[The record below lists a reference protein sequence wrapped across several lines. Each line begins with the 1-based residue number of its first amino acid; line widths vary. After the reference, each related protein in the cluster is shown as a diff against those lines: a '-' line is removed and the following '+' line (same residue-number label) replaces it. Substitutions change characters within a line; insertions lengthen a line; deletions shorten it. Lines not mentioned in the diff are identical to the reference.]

1 MAADVQIRFRA
12 ESKQA
17 QSEIQQLQKEIAE
30 LRQQLGQTQRSADA
44 AEKGVQQLGGQS
56 RQAARSVE
64 VLETQMNAVR
74 RETLEYRTAI
84 SRLNAELA
92 DNRQALLTADA
103 AAKKTLETRNRQI
116 RAETGLLRARQQ
128 SSSLTLSALQQERRE
143 LSGLSSTHQQA
154 TKSTGLFNRAAGE
167 LVGNLSSFAAFAVTD
182 GLIQFARGTVR
193 ASGELDLLRTGLRN
207 IEGSSEAASR
217 RLAEL
222 DEVARLPGANLT
234 ALVRYS
240 NRLRSIGLTAEETD
254 DILRGVGQSVVVM
267 GGNAHVATEALEQI
281 SQALQQNVVD
291 LRDFRPIIQR
301 VPGFLQAVADVHGVA
316 PTLDGMRDA
325 VENLGGSVK
334 DALLPVLARLEER
347 FEAPPPESYV
357 RSIDE
362 LQNAFFLFS
371 ATLGDQVLPTV
382 AGVARGLAKLFD
394 GLRDLVEGNAF
405 ATESAE
411 RFHTAIADADGTVAR
426 DDAIQSRIRGLQ
438 ELIKE
443 QERAARTAGIFS
455 HRPTLEA
462 AAETSRTQLAE
473 LERVAAGD
481 PAKIRELR
489 VELAELT
496 AELARINEAQTNLNN
511 AGGVF
516 RFFSASSAENLHTLE
531 EADIAI
537 NEQIDSTEALLAAA
551 EEASRGISASAR
563 RRAEA
568 EKAAA
573 ETTAESSEKAVVAYH
588 DAINSIDEFGGALTQ
603 IDTRFLSFH
612 ERTAAYTE
620 AIREL
625 PVEITAVRDAFDV
638 LAPTT
643 ARVTAIFQEYN
654 ETLGRY
660 VAVSGIVVSS
670 AESESEALSA
680 VSKAIIQQTQDAEG
694 LADVLSNLAQR
705 TDAHN
710 AALVNP
716 AISDAAEN
724 VRLYIREM
732 DTLQDRFEGVD
743 TISDRL
749 TDSIREQTSAFDDL
763 RRSVAGV
770 SQAHAGLQGQ
780 QLGSG
785 VFDQFQ
791 ARTPGSN
798 FGASF
803 GDNLRP
809 LQAQLGQE
817 LASQAIRTAGELR
830 RIERDRVE
838 SLEDLEREYSEQIIA
853 INERKRERLAEVE
866 QQIEAERERRFASI
880 QAAFEDAKNAEIEAR
895 QEAADRILQI
905 EARAAEQREQLRER
919 LNDRLI
925 ALEERRDDRIQDL
938 NDGFIEREQDR
949 QQDILEITE
958 RAAAARVEAEQAY
971 AAEVQSINNQ
981 LVEDVLAVQRELAE
995 EIEAL
1000 ESGFVERQADRADEI
1015 VRITQEAADARAA
1028 ANETFTDTMEG
1039 IYSDLVTAWD
1049 NLEEGFTQRQA
1060 DRAEERIDIEQR
1072 AADARVDAYQ
1082 TYNNTVA
1089 RISTNLVDEIRGI
1102 QGEITQVI
1110 TDAAE
1115 TRLEIEQE
1123 SIESRAEANVN
1134 YARRVEEIEADR
1146 DRQLEDSQ
1154 RRLAEIQQEAVAAR
1168 LSADEDYANRFQ
1180 DIQNDLVDRVVGIQ
1194 RTLNDTL
1201 NGLRDEQLDAERER
1215 AENLVDLHEET
1226 QQKLEDLERSR
1237 TQSLEDLRRKFQQ
1250 DQLDAATTLDR
1261 DLQDAAGDPE
1271 REAAAR
1277 QKFNRRIED
1286 LTREFHRRQIDL
1298 QINQRRQ
1305 RETLARQAAA
1315 KEVEIAARAQAQ
1327 LSGIAQQ
1334 QVDARSQAQEGIA
1347 GAESAAGVAFRDAQ
1361 QNYVPALSAHEQA
1374 LLTHAEALNRINQDA
1389 ASATEAVEQVR
1400 NEILQTALEDTATAA
1415 QTLSETLSAV
1425 TSAEQERLAALET
1438 ETSGTLAGLN
1448 QQRTDAETRTGLSF
1462 DEALANYTP
1471 AVDLNTQALQAL
1483 NATLA
1488 GIDTEERT
1496 ALSAIA
1502 TTGAE
1507 DRATTDAAQQA
1518 LVTGAGVSIEDAR
1531 ANFVPALSSAA
1542 QATLTLND
1550 TMREL
1555 DTSFQEAISTIQMEG
1570 LVDRQAVDAAVQ
1582 SAISDAV
1589 AQQSLLETQAGTT
1602 FADASLAFQP
1612 GISDIAQAGI
1622 DRDSAIAGIDEGE
1635 ISEID
1640 GVNAQSLADRLETD
1654 AAITETRDAYIK
1666 ARDTEIFKHNTAML
1680 QLNIAEAAD
1689 IKAVRA
1695 TLSKNLESIDEKLDL
1710 ELAEIRDA
1718 KVVFDTRISELIDQ
1732 INSEANQDVTALKAD
1747 TAAMRDHLNVIAE
1760 EAKNNEWKSA
1770 LLKIASTGITI
1781 AGVAAGTALGNPV
1794 AGFAV
1799 GQAVGGLVE
1808 QGGNELFHY
1817 ERTDAIARR
1826 IARQSAHRRSREPQ
1840 NFFPTATQL
1849 RNAADVSREIS
1860 TGVLEGL
1867 ASAERSRDSVG
1878 ASQQASLPEEI
1889 NATLVLEWPDGAT
1902 IELADQI
1909 LRLRASDRTN
1919 L

>member
-30 LRQQLGQTQRSADA
+30 LRQQLGQTQRSAGA

-56 RQAARSVE
+56 RQTAGSVE

-92 DNRQALLTADA
+92 ENRQALLTADA

-143 LSGLSSTHQQA
+143 LGGVSGAFEKGTRSSSVFRESLASLGGTFGALGLDSLIYNVQRFTVESARASIQVDSA
-154 TKSTGLFNRAAGE
+154 TRALGV
-167 LVGNLSSFAAFAVTD
+167 LVGSAAEAEAQIRAVQALADEPGLRFRQAID
-182 GLIQFARGTVR
+182 GTVALRAIGVEAETTTRILRELANASAFSGGGGEFERGLLGFRQLIQRGRLSQEELNQLTENIGLASRVIREEFGTV
-193 ASGELDLLRTGLRN
+193 
-207 IEGSSEAASR
+207 
-217 RLAEL
+217 LAEDIQEQL
-222 DEVARLPGANLT
+222 N
-234 ALVRYS
+234 
-240 NRLRSIGLTAEETD
+240 ET
-254 DILRGVGQSVVVM
+254 GQSIDDFVERVLT
-267 GGNAHVATEALEQI
+267 GFERLERFP
-281 SQALQQNVVD
+281 LD
-291 LRDFRPIIQR
+291 
-301 VPGFLQAVADVHGVA
+301 A
-316 PTLDGMRDA
+316 PSVKLK
-325 VENLGGSVK
+325 NLGNSF
-334 DALLPVLARLEER
+334 
-347 FEAPPPESYV
+347 FEFQAAV
-357 RSIDE
+357 GD
-362 LQNAFFLFS
+362 LF
-371 ATLGDQVLPTV
+371 LPTV
-382 AGVARGLAKLFD
+382 ASGAEVLT
-394 GLRDLVEGNAF
+394 AF
-405 ATESAE
+405 LDTVTRFISVSDEATESAE
-411 RFHTAIADADGTVAR
+411 RFHAAFEDADSTIAR

-573 ETTAESSEKAVVAYH
+573 ETTAEASEKAVVAYH

-603 IDTRFLSFH
+603 VDARFLSFH

-620 AIREL
+620 TIREL
-625 PVEITAVRDAFDV
+625 PPVMTAVRNEFDV

-643 ARVTAIFQEYN
+643 ARVNAIFQEYN

-670 AESESEALSA
+670 AEAEAEALAA
-680 VSKAIIQQTQDAEG
+680 VSKSIIQQTQDAEA

-705 TDAHN
+705 TDTHN

-724 VRLYIREM
+724 MRLYIREM
-732 DTLQDRFEGVD
+732 GTLQDRFQSVD

-749 TDSIREQTSAFDDL
+749 TDSIREQTSAFDEL

-770 SQAHAGLQGQ
+770 SQAQSGLQGQ

-785 VFDQFQ
+785 VFDQFR
-791 ARTPGSN
+791 ARTPGTD
-798 FGASF
+798 FGTSF
-803 GDNLRP
+803 ADNLRP

-817 LASQAIRTAGELR
+817 LASQAISTAGELR

-866 QQIEAERERRFASI
+866 QQIEAERVRRLASI

-938 NDGFIEREQDR
+938 TDGFIEREQGR

-958 RAAAARVEAEQAY
+958 RAAEARVEAEQAY
-971 AAEVQSINNQ
+971 AAEVQAINNR

-995 EIEAL
+995 EIESL
-1000 ESGFVERQADRADEI
+1000 ESGFVQRQADRADEI
-1015 VRITQEAADARAA
+1015 VRITQEAAEARAD
-1028 ANETFTDTMEG
+1028 ANRTFTDTMEG
-1039 IYSDLVTAWD
+1039 IYNDLVTAYD
-1049 NLEEGFTQRQA
+1049 ALEEGFTERQE
-1060 DRAEERIDIEQR
+1060 DRAAERVEIEQS
-1072 AADARVDAYQ
+1072 AADARIAANEAYSDR
-1082 TYNNTVA
+1082 VA
-1089 RISTNLVDEIRGI
+1089 RISTDLVDEVRRIES
-1102 QGEITQVI
+1102 EIVDVQRQH
-1110 TDAAE
+1110 AE
-1115 TRLEIEQE
+1115 DRIAIEQE
-1123 SIESRAEANVN
+1123 SLEDRAEANAD
-1134 YARRVEEIEADR
+1134 YARSIADIESER
-1146 DRQLEDSQ
+1146 DRQLEDSN
-1154 RRLAEIQQEAVAAR
+1154 RRLAEIQQEAAAAR

-1180 DIQNDLVDRVVGIQ
+1180 DIQNDLVDRVVSIQ

-1215 AENLVDLHEET
+1215 AESLVDLHEET
-1226 QQKLEDLERSR
+1226 QQKLEDLERRR

-1261 DLQDAAGDPE
+1261 DLQDAQGDPE
-1271 REAAAR
+1271 KEAAAR

-1305 RETLARQAAA
+1305 REAVARQAAA

-1415 QTLSETLSAV
+1415 HTLSETLSAV

-1462 DEALANYTP
+1462 EEALANYTP

-1483 NATLA
+1483 TDALQQAESDRVSGLGAVDAA
-1488 GIDTEERT
+1488 GI
-1496 ALSAIA
+1496 A
-1502 TTGAE
+1502 

-1518 LVTGAGVSIEDAR
+1518 LVTGAGVSIENAR

-1542 QATLTLND
+1542 QATRTLNE
-1550 TMREL
+1550 TMQAV
-1555 DTSFQEAISTIQMEG
+1555 DTSFKEALAGIYAEG
-1570 LVDRQAVDAAVQ
+1570 LVDRQAVDDAVQ
-1582 SAISDAV
+1582 AAIARAHSNVSA
-1589 AQQSLLETQAGTT
+1589 LETQAGTT

-1612 GISDIAQAGI
+1612 GLSDIAQAGI

-1640 GVNAQSLADRLETD
+1640 GVNAQSIADRLETD

-1680 QLNIAEAAD
+1680 QLNTAEAAD

-1695 TLSKNLESIDEKLDL
+1695 TLRKNLESIDEKLDA

-1718 KVVFDTRISELIDQ
+1718 KIVFDTKISELINA
-1732 INSEANQDVTALKAD
+1732 INAEANQDVTALKAD

-1770 LLKIASTGITI
+1770 LLKVANVGIQVTGLA
-1781 AGVAAGTALGNPV
+1781 AGVALGNPV
-1794 AGFAV
+1794 AGLAV

-1817 ERTDAIARR
+1817 DQTDAIARR
-1826 IARQSAHRRSREPQ
+1826 IARQGALSRSRRTPNYLPDANQ
-1840 NFFPTATQL
+1840 I
-1849 RNAADVSREIS
+1849 RNARDVSREIVA
-1860 TGVLEGL
+1860 GVTEGL
-1867 ASAERSRDSVG
+1867 NIGNRTDGGLGG
-1878 ASQQASLPEEI
+1878 ASQEAGLPNEI
-1889 NATLVLEWPDGAT
+1889 SATIQIEFPDGSIT
-1902 IELADQI
+1902 ELTDQI
-1909 LRLRASDRTN
+1909 IRLRDQDRVN

>member
-30 LRQQLGQTQRSADA
+30 LRQQLGQTQRSAGA

-56 RQAARSVE
+56 RQTAGSVE

-92 DNRQALLTADA
+92 ENRQALLTADA

-116 RAETGLLRARQQ
+116 RAEQGLLRARQQ

-143 LSGLSSTHQQA
+143 LGGVSGAFEKGTRSSSVFRESLASLGGTFGALGLDSLIYNVQRFTVESARASIQVDSA
-154 TKSTGLFNRAAGE
+154 TRALGV
-167 LVGNLSSFAAFAVTD
+167 LVGSAAEAEAQIRAVQALADEPGLRFRQAID
-182 GLIQFARGTVR
+182 GTVALRAIGVEAETTTRILKELANASAFSGGGGEFERGLLGFRQLIQRGRLSQEELNQLTENIGLASRVIREEFGTV
-193 ASGELDLLRTGLRN
+193 
-207 IEGSSEAASR
+207 
-217 RLAEL
+217 LAEDIQEQL
-222 DEVARLPGANLT
+222 N
-234 ALVRYS
+234 
-240 NRLRSIGLTAEETD
+240 ET
-254 DILRGVGQSVVVM
+254 GQSIDDFVERVLT
-267 GGNAHVATEALEQI
+267 GFERLERFP
-281 SQALQQNVVD
+281 LD
-291 LRDFRPIIQR
+291 
-301 VPGFLQAVADVHGVA
+301 A
-316 PTLDGMRDA
+316 PSVKLK
-325 VENLGGSVK
+325 NLGNSF
-334 DALLPVLARLEER
+334 
-347 FEAPPPESYV
+347 FEFQAAV
-357 RSIDE
+357 GD
-362 LQNAFFLFS
+362 LF
-371 ATLGDQVLPTV
+371 LPTV
-382 AGVARGLAKLFD
+382 ASGAEVLT
-394 GLRDLVEGNAF
+394 AF
-405 ATESAE
+405 LDTVTRFISVSDEATESAE
-411 RFHTAIADADGTVAR
+411 RFHAAIADADGTVAR
-426 DDAIQSRIRGLQ
+426 DDAIQSRIQGLQ

-443 QERAARTAGIFS
+443 QERAARTAGTFS

-489 VELAELT
+489 EELAELT
-496 AELARINEAQTNLNN
+496 AELERINEAQTDLNN
-511 AGGVF
+511 ASGVF

-573 ETTAESSEKAVVAYH
+573 ETTAESSEQIAEAYH

-620 AIREL
+620 TIREL
-625 PVEITAVRDAFDV
+625 PPVITAVRNEFDV

-670 AESESEALSA
+670 AEAEAEALDA
-680 VSKAIIQQTQDAEG
+680 VTQSIIQQTQDAEG

-710 AALVNP
+710 AVLVNP

-732 DTLQDRFEGVD
+732 GTLQDRFEGVD
-743 TISDRL
+743 AISDRL

-770 SQAHAGLQGQ
+770 SQARAGLQGQ

-785 VFDQFQ
+785 VFDQFD
-791 ARTPGSN
+791 ARTPGSD
-798 FGASF
+798 FGTSF
-803 GDNLRP
+803 ADNLRP

-817 LASQAIRTAGELR
+817 LASQAIRTAGELK
-830 RIERDRVE
+830 RIEEDRVE
-838 SLEDLEREYSEQIIA
+838 SLEDLERAYSEQIIA

-866 QQIEAERERRFASI
+866 QEIEAERVRRLASI
-880 QAAFEDAKNAEIEAR
+880 EAAFEDAKNAEIEAR

-905 EARAAEQREQLRER
+905 EQRAAEQRERLRER

-938 NDGFIEREQDR
+938 TDGFIEREQDR
-949 QQDILEITE
+949 QQEILQITE
-958 RAAAARVEAEQAY
+958 RAAEARVEAEQTY
-971 AAEVQSINNQ
+971 AAEVQSINNR
-981 LVEDVLAVQRELAE
+981 LVQDVLAVQRELAE
-995 EIEAL
+995 EIESL
-1000 ESGFVERQADRADEI
+1000 ESEFVQRQADRADEI

-1028 ANETFTDTMEG
+1028 ANETFTDTMQD
-1039 IYSDLVTAWD
+1039 IYNDLVTAWD
-1049 NLEEGFTQRQA
+1049 ALEEGFTERQA

-1072 AADARVDAYQ
+1072 AADARVDAYE
-1082 TYNNTVA
+1082 TYNDTIA
-1089 RISTNLVDEIRGI
+1089 RISTNLVDEIRDI
-1102 QGEITQVI
+1102 QDEITQVVA
-1110 TDAAE
+1110 DAAE

-1123 SIESRAEANVN
+1123 SIESRTEANAD

-1154 RRLAEIQQEAVAAR
+1154 RRLAEIQQEAAAAR
-1168 LSADEDYANRFQ
+1168 VSADEDYADRFQ
-1180 DIQNDLVDRVVGIQ
+1180 DIQNDLVDRVVDIQ
-1194 RTLNDTL
+1194 RDLNDTL
-1201 NGLRDEQLDAERER
+1201 NDLRDEQLDAERDR
-1215 AENLVDLHEET
+1215 LDSLVELHEDT
-1226 QQKLEDLERSR
+1226 QQKLEDLARDR
-1237 TQSLEDLRRKFQQ
+1237 TQTLEDLRREFQR
-1250 DQLDAATTLDR
+1250 DQLDAAEQLDR
-1261 DLQDAAGDPE
+1261 DLEDAEGDPE
-1271 REAAAR
+1271 KEAAAR

-1286 LTREFHRRQIDL
+1286 LTREFNRRALDL

-1305 RETLARQAAA
+1305 QEEIARQAAA
-1315 KEVEIAARAQAQ
+1315 RELQIAAQAQ
-1327 LSGIAQQ
+1327 AEKERIAQEE
-1334 QVDARSQAQEGIA
+1334 VTARGQAQEGIA
-1347 GAESAAGVAFRDAQ
+1347 SAESAAGVAFQEAQ
-1361 QNYVPALSAHEQA
+1361 ANYVPALSAHEQA
-1374 LLTHAEALNRINQDA
+1374 LLAHAQALNAINQESA
-1389 ASATEAVEQVR
+1389 AATEAVEQSIS
-1400 NEILQTALEDTATAA
+1400 ETLQTALDDTATAA

-1425 TSAEQERLAALET
+1425 TAAEQERLAALET
-1438 ETSGTLAGLN
+1438 ETSGTLSGLN
-1448 QQRTDAETRTGLSF
+1448 QQIADAQTGTGLSF

-1483 NATLA
+1483 TDALQRAESDRVSGLGAVDAA
-1488 GIDTEERT
+1488 GI
-1496 ALSAIA
+1496 A
-1502 TTGAE
+1502 
-1507 DRATTDAAQQA
+1507 DRATTTEAQQA

-1542 QATLTLND
+1542 QATLTLNE

-1555 DTSFQEAISTIQMEG
+1555 DTSFRAAISDIQDAG
-1570 LVDRQAVDAAVQ
+1570 LVDRQATDT
-1582 SAISDAV
+1582 AIQEAV
-1589 AQQSLLETQAGTT
+1589 ANAIAQQTALETQAGTT

-1622 DRDSAIAGIDEGE
+1622 DRDTAFGDISQTETEDIDA
-1635 ISEID
+1635 
-1640 GVNAQSLADRLETD
+1640 VNAQSIADRLETD

-1666 ARDTEIFKHNTAML
+1666 ASDTEIFKHNTTML
-1680 QLNIAEAAD
+1680 QLNTAEAAD

-1695 TLSKNLESIDEKLDL
+1695 TLSKNLESIDDKLDL
-1710 ELAEIRDA
+1710 ELAEIRET
-1718 KVVFDTRISELIDQ
+1718 KIVFDTRIGELIDG
-1732 INSEANQDVTALKAD
+1732 INAEANQDVTALKAD
-1747 TAAMRDHLNVIAE
+1747 TAAMRSSLEAIAE
-1760 EAKNNEWKSA
+1760 EARDNAWKSA
-1770 LLKIASTGITI
+1770 LLKVANVGITI

-1794 AGFAV
+1794 AGLAV

-1817 ERTDAIARR
+1817 DQTDAIARR
-1826 IARQSAHRRSREPQ
+1826 IARQSALSRSRRTPNYLPDANQ
-1840 NFFPTATQL
+1840 I
-1849 RNAADVSREIS
+1849 RNARDVSREIVA
-1860 TGVLEGL
+1860 GVTEGL
-1867 ASAERSRDSVG
+1867 NIGNRTDGGLGG
-1878 ASQQASLPEEI
+1878 ASQQAALPNEI
-1889 NATLVLEWPDGAT
+1889 SATIQIEFPDGSIT
-1902 IELADQI
+1902 ELTDQI
-1909 LRLRASDRTN
+1909 VRLRDQDRVN